1 MSRIRTTLD
10 SVTKA
15 VSSTDLISKFSRFKP
30 GSIAVTSNHE
40 GKAQKETLASSNTA
54 DAAMSENAMKEEHGE
69 EKDSDEQCHQVK
81 DKNIDSLPSSSPG
94 VAKQTMQLF
103 HPAALSTNMDET
115 SRTLAQ
121 HINSYFGTSAHGEED
136 CSAPMQPRGEQNDPV
151 SKPVVQTVSQI
162 NGERIPVLSPVTED
176 QSIKASTSALPP
188 PLSENSGSPH
198 GTSHVQAT
206 EVAAQSFSEAA
217 TSTKKGFT
225 HYLSYPR
232 PSVQA
237 FVGSYIAPLVPK
249 FRGDAKSVTSEKGK
263 TAEVVVEDPT
273 SEKAVEELENEEE
286 KAKRKL
292 LLQREKVVLF
302 CFLSQ
307 NFAPRVHTYFLD
319 IFMQIIARVSI
330 DNRTRALVKGLERV
344 NDVKLLTGRVEELSH
359 HLLEFPETGGVA
371 IKVSIC
377 IYVSIYVSIK
387 CKPFFFSFRK
397 ACCRVCCVC
406 VRPRIFLF
414 RQQ

>member
-30 GSIAVTSNHE
+30 ASVTVASNHE

-54 DAAMSENAMKEEHGE
+54 DAAMPEIGMKEEDGE

-81 DKNIDSLPSSSPG
+81 EKNIGSLPSSSPG
-94 VAKQTMQLF
+94 VAKQSMQLF
-103 HPAALSTNMDET
+103 NPAALSTNMDET
-115 SRTLAQ
+115 YKSLAQ
-121 HINSYFGTSAHGEED
+121 HINCYFGTSAQGEEEG
-136 CSAPMQPRGEQNDPV
+136 SAPMQPHGGQDDPV
-151 SKPVVQTVSQI
+151 SKPVVPTVCQT
-162 NGERIPVLSPVTED
+162 NGERIPVLSSVTKD

-188 PLSENSGSPH
+188 PLLENSSSPH
-198 GTSHVQAT
+198 GTSRVQAT
-206 EVAAQSFSEAA
+206 EVAAQSFSEPPP

-249 FRGDAKSVTSEKGK
+249 FRGDAKSVTSEKDK
-263 TAEVVVEDPT
+263 AAAVAVEDPT
-273 SEKAVEELENEEE
+273 SEKAAEELENEEE

-292 LLQREKVVLF
+292 LLQREKVCVSKPKF
-302 CFLSQ
+302 SPHVQ
-307 NFAPRVHTYFLD
+307 TYFLD
-319 IFMQIIARVSI
+319 FFMQIIARVSI

-344 NDVKLLTGRVEELSH
+344 NDVKLLTGRVEELSR

-371 IKVSIC
+371 VKVSIVVRRLY
-377 IYVSIYVSIK
+377 IHMSYT
-387 CKPFFFSFRK
+387 CK
-397 ACCRVCCVC
+397 
-406 VRPRIFLF
+406 
-414 RQQ
+414 

>member
-30 GSIAVTSNHE
+30 ASFAVTSNHE
-40 GKAQKETLASSNTA
+40 GKVQKETLASSNTA
-54 DAAMSENAMKEEHGE
+54 DAAMPENDMKEEHGE

-81 DKNIDSLPSSSPG
+81 DENIGALPSSSPG
-94 VAKQTMQLF
+94 VAKQTMQHF

-115 SRTLAQ
+115 YRTLAQ

-136 CSAPMQPRGEQNDPV
+136 CSAPIQPHGEQHDPV
-151 SKPVVQTVSQI
+151 SKPVVQTVSQT

-188 PLSENSGSPH
+188 PPSENSSSPH

-206 EVAAQSFSEAA
+206 EVAAQSSSEPA

-237 FVGSYIAPLVPK
+237 FVGNYIAPLVPK

-273 SEKAVEELENEEE
+273 SEKAAEELENEEE

-292 LLQREKVVLF
+292 LLQREKVGFFFQAKTLPLMF
-302 CFLSQ
+302 IL
-307 NFAPRVHTYFLD
+307 
-319 IFMQIIARVSI
+319 I
-330 DNRTRALVKGLERV
+330 
-344 NDVKLLTGRVEELSH
+344 
-359 HLLEFPETGGVA
+359 
-371 IKVSIC
+371 
-377 IYVSIYVSIK
+377 
-387 CKPFFFSFRK
+387 FFSFLH
-397 ACCRVCCVC
+397 ADNSQGEH
-406 VRPRIFLF
+406 
-414 RQQ
+414 RQQDKSPCERPGKSQRRQAPHWPSGGAQPSSP

>member
-30 GSIAVTSNHE
+30 ASIAVTSNHE

-54 DAAMSENAMKEEHGE
+54 DAVMPENAMKEEQGE

-81 DKNIDSLPSSSPG
+81 DKNIGSLPSSSPG

-136 CSAPMQPRGEQNDPV
+136 CSAPMQPHGEQNDPV

-162 NGERIPVLSPVTED
+162 NGERIPVLSPVTKD
-176 QSIKASTSALPP
+176 QSMKASTSAL
-188 PLSENSGSPH
+188 PH

-206 EVAAQSFSEAA
+206 EVAAKSFSEPA

-249 FRGDAKSVTSEKGK
+249 FRGDAKSVTSERGK

-292 LLQREKVVLF
+292 LLQREKVVL
-302 CFLSQ
+302 L
-307 NFAPRVHTYFLD
+307 
-319 IFMQIIARVSI
+319 
-330 DNRTRALVKGLERV
+330 
-344 NDVKLLTGRVEELSH
+344 
-359 HLLEFPETGGVA
+359 
-371 IKVSIC
+371 
-377 IYVSIYVSIK
+377 
-387 CKPFFFSFRK
+387 FF
-397 ACCRVCCVC
+397 
-406 VRPRIFLF
+406 
-414 RQQ
+414 